1 MAEANNEELERK
13 ATASQPR
20 GVALADE
27 SPDELPAL
35 LAFAIGIAIITIALL
50 WPSIRDQSTGSTETE
65 TVAAETVAAETEET
79 VDDAEAAEEAEAAE
93 GDETDGEAEVALPDI
108 DRFSAE
114 LGIAG
119 LALSADGNVVIA
131 EGEVPDE
138 ATRETVIGYLQGQP
152 NVESVEDRLTIA
164 AAPAVDSQVSAT
176 AAQASI
182 VLEGTVPDEATKAAL
197 VERAVAVYSE
207 PQVED
212 LLVVDPA
219 AEPPVTVN
227 ILGSMTDEVLFNQVL
242 TAFDGVDGVAIGE
255 TPLTLEESSEVEAS
269 LNSLEPIQFAS
280 GSAVVEASSQA
291 ILDEAAA
298 FLIADP
304 SVAIE
309 IGGHT
314 DSLGGA
320 EANETLSQDRAESVR
335 AALVERGVTNEMTA
349 VGFGE
354 RRLKVDPDE
363 NDSEAQATNRRI
375 EFRIL
380 N

>member
-1 MAEANNEELERK
+1 MAEANNEEIERK

-27 SPDELPAL
+27 SPDELPAFM
-35 LAFAIGIAIITIALL
+35 AFAIGIAIITIALL
-50 WPSIRDQSTGSTETE
+50 WPSIRDQSVSGGTETE
-65 TVAAETVAAETEET
+65 AVAAEAEAEEVAEETEE
-79 VDDAEAAEEAEAAE
+79 AE
-93 GDETDGEAEVALPDI
+93 GPEDTEAEVALPDLEL
-108 DRFSAE
+108 FEAE
-114 LGIAG
+114 LGLAG
-119 LALSADGNVVIA
+119 LSLSADGNVVIA
-131 EGEVPDE
+131 EGDVPDE
-138 ATRETVIGYLQGQP
+138 VTRDTVIGYLQSQD
-152 NVESVEDRLTIA
+152 NVDSVEDRLTIA
-164 AAPAVDSQVSAT
+164 AVPVVESEVSAT

-182 VLEGTVPDEATKAAL
+182 VLEGTVPDEETRAAL

-207 PQVED
+207 PQVD
-212 LLVVDPA
+212 DQLVVDPTA
-219 AEPPVTVN
+219 QPPVTVN
-227 ILGSMTDEVLFNQVL
+227 ILGSMTDEVLFNQVR
-242 TAFDGVDGVAIGE
+242 TAFDGMDGITVGDASI
-255 TPLTLEESSEVEAS
+255 TLEESSETEAS

-291 ILDEAAA
+291 ILDDAAA
-298 FLIADP
+298 FLNADP
-304 SVAIE
+304 TVAIE

-314 DSLGGA
+314 DSIGGA

-363 NDSEAQATNRRI
+363 NDPEAQATNRRI